1 VRKQQTSLMATP
13 AQVKARA
20 RLRTLVRLTLVV
32 IVAVLVNIGLNR
44 LQAYFAASQSPGMQ
58 LALTGIVI
66 FSLLFYALLMAIPF
80 VPGLE
85 IGLSLLMMQGPAIAP
100 FVFLAT
106 FTGLTIAYLFGRY
119 LSYRVLHGL
128 FDDLGLHSACRLIE
142 RLHPLEREERLDLLR
157 ENLPKW
163 LGHRLVRYRYLTIA
177 VALNVPGNAFIGGGG
192 GIALLAGI
200 SRLFSTR
207 NILICFALAVS
218 PVPIMVYFWGLDVLS
233 WW

>member
-1 VRKQQTSLMATP
+1 MPPQSAPP
-13 AQVKARA
+13 ARAKARA
-20 RLRTLVRLTLVV
+20 WLRIFLRLMLILLVV
-32 IVAVLVNIGLNR
+32 ALVNYGLHN
-44 LQAYFAASQSPGMQ
+44 LQAYLASSNSPGMR
-58 LALTGIVI
+58 LALTSIVI
-66 FSLLFYALLMAIPF
+66 LSLIFYALLMAIPF

-85 IGLSLLMMQGPAIAP
+85 IGLSLLMMQGPSIAP
-100 FVFLAT
+100 FVFMAT
-106 FTGLTIAYLFGRY
+106 FTGLTTAFLVGRY
-119 LSYRVLHGL
+119 MSYGALHSL
-128 FDDLGLHSACRLIE
+128 FNDLGLKSACRLLE
-142 RLHPLEREERLDLLR
+142 RLHPLDQNARLDLLR
-157 ENLPKW
+157 ENLPNW